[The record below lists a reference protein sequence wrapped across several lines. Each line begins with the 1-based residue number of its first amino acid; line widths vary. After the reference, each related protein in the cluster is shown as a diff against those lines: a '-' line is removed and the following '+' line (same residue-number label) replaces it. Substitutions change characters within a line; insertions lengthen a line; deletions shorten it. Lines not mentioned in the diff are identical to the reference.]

1 MEYLIIGGCGFIGTN
16 LTKKL
21 LDEGKKV
28 TVIDNLSRKGTKKL
42 KKLFLNKK
50 NYSFFKIDISNREKI

>member
-21 LDEGKKV
+21 IDDGKRV

-42 KKLFLNKK
+42 QKLFIKK
-50 NYSFFKIDISNREKI
+50 KIIVSLKLMFQIKKM